1 MTNMASDTFAHQ
13 MMENIH
19 RMYKEQRHTDIEVK
33 VKDTTFECHKL
44 VLAAMSPY
52 FDAMFYSG
60 MIECTDN
67 VVRLQNLS
75 ASTFESVLSFLYL
88 GKCHIHTENV
98 EDLLKASA
106 MFQIGMLTQMCELF
120 LVNHVDPENCIA
132 MWKLASMHRCKILEH
147 TSFSF
152 ILSNIQDIMNTDNFN
167 RLDKDELLLI
177 ISHDELNVANE
188 EIVCDAIFTWYK
200 SDDVA
205 RKSDFEDLF
214 EHLRLPLVSSEYL
227 VNNVDS
233 LEVVTSSKKCQEIVK
248 EAISYHM
255 LPARRHEIVSP
266 RVIYRKHALH
276 EEVLVVLGGYSQS
289 GQKVID
295 VLGYSFRQEK
305 WFILCPLIYKLGR
318 EYACCV
324 YGNDIYVSGGSQRLQ
339 SLVRFSAEYNQWQ
352 RCASMAQGRRRHAM
366 VAVGESLFV
375 IGGYDDK
382 TNDELK
388 RTLIDIEEYNIST
401 SCWYT
406 VGTLVKPVRS
416 MSSAVSKEKILIFG
430 GLLRGEHETA
440 AIQSYDTR
448 TQSCTIV
455 GDLPLCC
462 KLTRSV
468 TFDKRILIFCTDGTV
483 IEVTTDLKFRVFAKI
498 ANFTRRRFGVIVHD
512 QMVLILGG
520 ESGEKVLRDILM
532 FNPESKTVVSHTN
545 LQMAPARANFGCA
558 KIVMKKR
565 NLTMEWLED
574 S

>member
-1 MTNMASDTFAHQ
+1 
-13 MMENIH
+13 
-19 RMYKEQRHTDIEVK
+19 MYVEQRHTDIEVK
-33 VKDTTFECHKL
+33 VKDTTFGCHKL

-67 VVRLQNLS
+67 VVQLQNLS
-75 ASTFESVLSFLYL
+75 ASTFESVLLFLYL
-88 GKCHIHTENV
+88 GKCPIHTENV

-106 MFQIGMLTQMCELF
+106 MFQIGMLTQMCETF
-120 LVNHVDPENCIA
+120 LVDHVDAENCVA
-132 MWKLASMHRCKILEH
+132 MWKLASMHQCKILEH

-152 ILSNIQDIMNTDNFN
+152 ILNNFQDIVDTENFN
-167 RLDKDELLLI
+167 RLDKDDVLLI
-177 ISHDELNVANE
+177 IVHDDLNVANE
-188 EIVCDAIFTWYK
+188 EIVCDAIFAWYR
-200 SDDVA
+200 SDDVT
-205 RKSDFEDLF
+205 RKSDFEALF
-214 EHLRLPLVSSEYL
+214 ERLRLPLVSSEYL

-233 LEVVTSSKKCQEIVK
+233 LEVVNSSKKCQEIVK

-266 RVIYRKHALH
+266 RVLFRKHAPN

-289 GQKVID
+289 GEKVID
-295 VLGYSFRQEK
+295 VLGYSFRQQK

-339 SLVRFSAEYNQWQ
+339 SLVKFSAEYNEWQ
-352 RCASMAQGRRRHAM
+352 RCPSMVQGRRRHAM

-382 TNDELK
+382 TSDEMK

-401 SCWYT
+401 SCWHT

-416 MSSAVSKEKILIFG
+416 MSSAVCKEKILIFG

-448 TQSCTIV
+448 TQSCTVV

-462 KLTRSV
+462 ILTRSV
-468 TFDKRILIFCTDGTV
+468 IFDKRIFIFCTDGTV
-483 IEVTTDLKFRVFAKI
+483 IEVTADLKFRLFAKI
-498 ANFTRRRFGVIVHD
+498 ANFKRRRFGVITHD
-512 QMVLILGG
+512 QRILILGG

-532 FNPESKTVVSHTN
+532 FNPENKAVATHTN
-545 LQMAPARANFGCA
+545 LQMAPARANFGCV

-565 NLTMEWLED
+565 NLTTEWVED